1 MGIIILVISNPERG
15 FLLRQ
20 MSTLFLGTIM
30 AVSAILFS
38 GQSAAG
44 IELSDQKIAQEHP
57 YLIPGD
63 DSLLAQNEFSS
74 RRSVATVTITAYSST
89 EDQTDDTPFV
99 TAWNTQTRIGV
110 VAANW
115 LPLGTKVRIPELFGN
130 QVFTVEDRMHP
141 RNAHKLDIWFQSR
154 EEALKFGVKK
164 ARVEIL

>member
-1 MGIIILVISNPERG
+1 
-15 FLLRQ
+15 

-30 AVSAILFS
+30 AVSTIFFS
-38 GQSAAG
+38 GAVSQEEAANQA
-44 IELSDQKIAQEHP
+44 IVREDP

-63 DSLLAQNEFSS
+63 DSLLAQNELSS
-74 RRSVATVTITAYSST
+74 RRSVAVVITGYSST
-89 EDQTDDTPFV
+89 EDQTDNTPFT
-99 TAWNTQTRIGV
+99 TAWNTETRSGV

-115 LPLGTKVRIPELFGN
+115 LPLGTKIRIPELFGS

-141 RNAHKLDIWFQSR
+141 KNGDKLDIWFQSR

>member
-1 MGIIILVISNPERG
+1 
-15 FLLRQ
+15 

-30 AVSAILFS
+30 AVTSIFFS
-38 GQSAAG
+38 GANASVEEIGNQP
-44 IELSDQKIAQEHP
+44 IVQEDP

-74 RRSVATVTITAYSST
+74 RRSVAVVITGYSST
-89 EDQTDDTPFV
+89 EDQTDDTPHT
-99 TAWNTQTRIGV
+99 TAWNTQTRPGV

-141 RNAHKLDIWFQSR
+141 RNADKLDIWFQSR
-154 EEALKFGVKK
+154 EEALKFGVQK

>member
-1 MGIIILVISNPERG
+1 
-15 FLLRQ
+15 

-30 AVSAILFS
+30 AVSTILFS
-38 GQSAAG
+38 GANATVKEIDNQP
-44 IELSDQKIAQEHP
+44 IVQEDP

-74 RRSVATVTITAYSST
+74 RRSVAVVITGYSST
-89 EDQTDDTPFV
+89 EDQTDDTPFT
-99 TAWNTQTRIGV
+99 TAWNTETKQGV

-115 LPLGTKVRIPELFGN
+115 LPLGTKIRIPELFGN

-141 RNAHKLDIWFQSR
+141 RNADKLDIWFQSR
-154 EEALKFGVKK
+154 EEALRFGVKK

>member
-1 MGIIILVISNPERG
+1 
-15 FLLRQ
+15 
-20 MSTLFLGTIM
+20 M
-30 AVSAILFS
+30 AVSTIFFPAQATASEKAADQAIVR
-38 GQSAAG
+38 
-44 IELSDQKIAQEHP
+44 EDP

-74 RRSVATVTITAYSST
+74 RRSVAVVVTGYSST
-89 EDQTDDTPFV
+89 EDQTDDTPFT
-99 TAWNTQTRIGV
+99 TAWNTETRPGV

-115 LPLGTKVRIPELFGN
+115 LPLGTKIRIPEIFGN

-141 RNAHKLDIWFQSR
+141 KNDGKLDVWFQSR